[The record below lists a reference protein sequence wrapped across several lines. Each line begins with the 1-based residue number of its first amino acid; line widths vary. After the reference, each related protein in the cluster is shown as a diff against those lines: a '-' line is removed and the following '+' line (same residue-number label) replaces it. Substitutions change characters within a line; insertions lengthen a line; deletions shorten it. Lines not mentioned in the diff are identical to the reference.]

1 MRETVAHKI
10 LPYLDKSTADV
21 SLHPTAEQ
29 LRAYALRV
37 CRQLNGILSATDQKF
52 LPTVFTF
59 PITER
64 ITACR
69 FHLGPGQPDLQVE
82 EIASPEIQT
91 LLDRMSPLLRAPLAD
106 NLYVQ
111 QDLRVYDEDATWVI
125 KASDIRL
132 WTEAAALH
140 DADLIMQEHMEGP
153 TE

>member
-69 FHLGPGQPDLQVE
+69 FHLVLQ
-82 EIASPEIQT
+82 
-91 LLDRMSPLLRAPLAD
+91 RRFNAPLRESFVAQGLMGQLPD
-106 NLYVQ
+106 VH
-111 QDLRVYDEDATWVI
+111 LRRKW
-125 KASDIRL
+125 ASGKRRIPNASL
-132 WTEAAALH
+132 
-140 DADLIMQEHMEGP
+140 
-153 TE
+153 